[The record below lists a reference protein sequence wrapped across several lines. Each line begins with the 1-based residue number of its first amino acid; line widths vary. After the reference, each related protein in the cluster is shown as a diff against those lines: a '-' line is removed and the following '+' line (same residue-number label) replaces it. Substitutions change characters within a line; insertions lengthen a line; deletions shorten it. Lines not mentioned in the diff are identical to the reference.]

1 MSASPDVITLVC
13 GLGNPGDEYASTR
26 HNAGFAVIDELAR
39 RHGASYWKSQAG
51 AEVASVTISGRE
63 VVLAKPQSFMNCSGG
78 PVAKLCSAYHATPQQ
93 LLVVH
98 DDLDIPAGDVRVK
111 FAGGHGG
118 HNGLRSI
125 IDKLG
130 SRDFSRVR
138 CGIGRPPG
146 RMDPADYVLRQLKGD
161 FAEDFSAMVGEAADA
176 VEEVIADGV
185 IPARDRVNGSTG
197 SSSR

>member
-1 MSASPDVITLVC
+1 MASTPDTITVVV

-26 HNAGFAVIDELAR
+26 HNAGFQTVDELAR
-39 RHGASYWKSQAG
+39 RQHVSYWKSQAG
-51 AEVASVTISGRE
+51 CEVASVRIGGRE
-63 VVLAKPQSFMNCSGG
+63 VLLAKPQSFMNCSGG
-78 PVAKLCSAYHATPQQ
+78 PVAKLCAATGATPQQ
-93 LLVVH
+93 LLVIH

-125 IDKLG
+125 MDKLG

-146 RMDPADYVLRQLKGD
+146 RMDPADYVLRQLRGS
-161 FAEDFSAMVGEAADA
+161 FADDFSTMVVQSADVAEA
-176 VEEVIADGV
+176 ILTDGV
-185 IPARDRVNGSTG
+185 IVVRDRVNSAAK
-197 SSSR
+197 SA